1 MEVGPDVQSEYRG
14 NCVTQVHTRT
24 RDQAA
29 AEGLQARLG
38 VFGLEPANCD
48 RLRQMRPMI
57 EAEARAALTEFFER
71 LQNTP
76 EIAGLFS
83 SERQIDRLH
92 ELEVAHWSILSDGRF
107 DTLYTE
113 RSVILGEV
121 RQRIGLEPGWSISGH
136 ALVLERVIRR
146 LLSEQRGGIFSMF
159 GKTAAKDEL
168 TDKIVDVVKA
178 AMIDI
183 DTQVSHRLRDQ
194 ARTLTT
200 NHQTAVQAER
210 DGIEASFGRAIEM
223 LASGDL
229 EARVD
234 TEAAGVHAGMAEHFN
249 DAIEM
254 LSAMLSDSVR
264 DLEGAET
271 TNGRLTAE
279 TGELAR
285 QVGETGARLGDS
297 QAALIGISER
307 IRTTATEARKAEDV
321 IAVARQSAEKGDR
334 IVADA
339 IDAMAG
345 VERSAGQIGKII
357 GAIDEIA
364 FQTNLLALNAGIEA
378 ARAGDA
384 GRGFAVV
391 ASEVRSLAQRS
402 AEAANEIKDL
412 VTGTK
417 NEVGRG
423 VSLVRDTRSAISEL
437 VDQVTVISD
446 AVSGVS
452 TNAVAQAEDMDRLNT
467 DIAETSRML
476 SRDGRQASMVS
487 EAGSDLQVLIVELG
501 DRIRQYRQG
510 RHAGFETVDI
520 SPARHVPAD
529 PLRAA
534 HSNRTSFDHR
544 PARIAR

>member
-1 MEVGPDVQSEYRG
+1 M
-14 NCVTQVHTRT
+14 TQVQTRA

-38 VFGLEPANCD
+38 VLGLGPASCD

-57 EAEARAALTEFFER
+57 EAEARQALTGFFER

-83 SERQIDRLH
+83 SERQIDRLQ
-92 ELEVAHWSILSDGRF
+92 ELEVAHWSILADGRF
-107 DTLYTE
+107 DTLYAD

-121 RQRIGLEPGWSISGH
+121 RQRIGLEAGWSISGH
-136 ALVLERVIRR
+136 ALVLERVIRQ
-146 LLSEQRGGIFSMF
+146 LLSEQRGGLFSVF
-159 GKTAAKDEL
+159 GKNAAKAEL
-168 TDKIVDVVKA
+168 TEKIIDVVKA

-183 DTQVSHRLRDQ
+183 DTQVSQRLRDQ

-210 DGIEASFGRAIEM
+210 DGIETSFGRAIEM

-229 EARVD
+229 HARIETD
-234 TEAAGVHAGMAEHFN
+234 AAGAHAGMAEHFN

-254 LSAMLSDSVR
+254 LSAMLSDAAR
-264 DLEGAET
+264 DLESAEA
-271 TNGRLTAE
+271 TNGRLTHE
-279 TGELAR
+279 TGELAK
-285 QVGETGARLGDS
+285 QVSEAGASLGGN
-297 QAALIGISER
+297 QTELVGISGR
-307 IRTTATEARKAEDV
+307 IRATATEARKAEEV
-321 IAVARQSAEKGDR
+321 IAVARQSAEKSDR
-334 IVADA
+334 IVATA

-391 ASEVRSLAQRS
+391 AAEVRSLAQRS
-402 AEAANEIKDL
+402 AGAANEIKDL
-412 VTGTK
+412 VAGTK
-417 NEVGRG
+417 AEVGRG
-423 VSLVRDTRSAISEL
+423 VSLVGDTRSAISEL
-437 VDQVTVISD
+437 VDQVTRISD

-452 TNAVAQAEDMDRLNT
+452 ADAVTQAEDIDRLNT
-467 DIAETSRML
+467 HIGETSQTL
-476 SRDGRQASMVS
+476 TRDGRQVAMIS
-487 EAGSDLQVLIVELG
+487 EAGGDLQILIVELS
-501 DRIRQYRQG
+501 DRIRQYREG
-510 RHAGFETVDI
+510 RHAGFDTVEV
-520 SPARHVPAD
+520 SPSRRAPANQGSSI
-529 PLRAA
+529 R
-534 HSNRTSFDHR
+534 SNHTSFDHR
-544 PARIAR
+544 QARIAR